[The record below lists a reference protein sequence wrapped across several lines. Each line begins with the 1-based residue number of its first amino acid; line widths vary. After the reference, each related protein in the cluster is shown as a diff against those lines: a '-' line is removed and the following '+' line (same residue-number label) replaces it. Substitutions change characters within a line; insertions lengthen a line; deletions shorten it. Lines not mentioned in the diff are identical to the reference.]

1 MAKRKLTE
9 KLVDKSEIKE
19 ELRLINESDR
29 DYITPSGKVYADYGN
44 NKFYL
49 KTPRINEHNGYVYI
63 GIHISDGVCVQ
74 RRLHRILAIAYIPNP
89 YNLPYVM
96 HIDNDKTNYDLTN
109 LKWGTESENTQQA
122 VDDGLMVND
131 KGFEDSQSIPINM
144 YDLFTT
150 KLIKSYGSVSQAS
163 QDLNIEKSSIFNS
176 CNNKYEEV
184 RKPYYFRYA
193 LEGNV
198 DIPRCVG
205 MYDFDTD
212 QLLDMFINC
221 AHASQIT
228 NISPKT
234 ISHQVSQNRKPKNK
248 FKSTNS
254 VYFLPIYRR

>member
-9 KLVDKSEIKE
+9 KLVDKSEINE
-19 ELRLINESDR
+19 ELRLISESDR
-29 DYITPSGKVYADYGN
+29 DYITPSGKVYADYGD
-44 NKFYL
+44 NKFYP
-49 KTPRINEHNGYVYI
+49 KIPHINHHNGYVYI
-63 GIHISDGVCVQ
+63 NIHKPNGGCAS
-74 RRLHRILAIAYIPNP
+74 RRLHRLLAIAYIPNP
-89 YNLPYVM
+89 DNLPYVM
-96 HIDNDKTNYDLTN
+96 HIDNDKTNYDLSN

-150 KLIKSYGSVSQAS
+150 ALIKSYGSVSQAS
-163 QDLNIEKSSIFNS
+163 KELHIEKSSIFNS

-193 LEGNV
+193 SDGNI
-198 DIPRCVG
+198 DIPMCVG

-212 QLLDMFINC
+212 KLLDMFVNC
-221 AHASQIT
+221 AHASKIT
-228 NISPKT
+228 KISFRT
-234 ISHQVSQNRKPKNK
+234 ISHQVHQNRKPKNK
-248 FKSTNS
+248 FKSTNN